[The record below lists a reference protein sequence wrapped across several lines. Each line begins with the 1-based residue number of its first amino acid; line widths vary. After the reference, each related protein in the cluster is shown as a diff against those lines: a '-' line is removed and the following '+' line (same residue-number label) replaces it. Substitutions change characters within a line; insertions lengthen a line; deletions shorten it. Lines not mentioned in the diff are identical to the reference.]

1 MSSIISEK
9 NKCILKIKEI
19 ENIINRYEETIKR
32 LRNQQMSNE
41 FIKSQTDKINKNKE
55 IQNLKLN
62 KLKEQLNDLNSGKI
76 KFIIYEDEQ
85 QNIKQNIKQ
94 NTKKEIKKEIIKNK
108 EHTQKLN
115 TKYKNNFN
123 HNNNYDNVKK
133 IQSDC
138 NFFFKISNSIPKYI
152 ENNLKEMPSNKGYI
166 FKGIWCF
173 GKLPAENNN
182 LTMFEKLPNDI
193 LKIHEITYNKNNK
206 NYKIFKKNG
215 KNKKNLISDN
225 TYPYLK

>member
-1 MSSIISEK
+1 MDFNIVNLKIIALNYIIIMSSIISEK

-108 EHTQKLN
+108 
-115 TKYKNNFN
+115 
-123 HNNNYDNVKK
+123 
-133 IQSDC
+133 
-138 NFFFKISNSIPKYI
+138 
-152 ENNLKEMPSNKGYI
+152 
-166 FKGIWCF
+166 
-173 GKLPAENNN
+173 
-182 LTMFEKLPNDI
+182 
-193 LKIHEITYNKNNK
+193 
-206 NYKIFKKNG
+206 
-215 KNKKNLISDN
+215 
-225 TYPYLK
+225 